1 MQASAVA
8 DESGTSPT
16 RPSFASLVPERP
28 ALAPGVELAGIFAD
42 GAFKEPQWLIVRN
55 GHFLQVPELIYR
67 VAEYADGQR
76 TLGEIAAMI
85 TASTRWNLTAQHVH
99 WILLSKLMPVAIV
112 LPDGP
117 TAQLNSR
124 RTSPPPL
131 QLRLKRKVLGPRAIE
146 PITTVLRF
154 LFLPPLVI
162 PIMVAVILAHAWLY
176 VQHGMMASIRDA
188 IYTAG
193 ALPGVLLL
201 VLVSAIVHEF
211 GHASALHYGGG
222 RARSI
227 GVGLYLIYPAFYT
240 DTTDSY
246 RLGRW
251 ARVRTDLGGF
261 YFQFIFALAVFGLYL
276 LTAQEW
282 LLVTVVIIDLL
293 LVRQLIPL
301 VRFDGYWAL
310 TDLIGI
316 PDVLAQVKLALRERF
331 RKTRMRTR
339 QADLKPWAGVAFA
352 VYAVFTVPLLAAVVM
367 LLMLRAPAVFS
378 ALLSAFLVALDRL
391 GQTVSR
397 GLIGPAAAATGQV
410 LLTAMQAAGLGYVL
424 FLALRAPV
432 KGLWRWSAPKASR
445 RIGSAALISLALG
458 GLLYY
463 WSSSL
468 GLTNGGAPAGVQT
481 FDVSHRNHTLSA
493 VSYPQSPPVGGPHS
507 PIWQNCGF
515 YTTPI
520 ANVNGVHSME
530 HGAVWITFRPDLKPS
545 EVAVLRVLA
554 SKQTYVVASP
564 YPGLTAPIVVSAWG
578 RQLRVNSA
586 TDTRLDQ
593 FLRAFRLGHQA
604 PEHGG
609 PCTGGLGT
617 PAS

>member
-1 MQASAVA
+1 MIKTIAVPNRPVLA
-8 DESGTSPT
+8 DGVQLIGE
-16 RPSFASLVPERP
+16 FAS
-28 ALAPGVELAGIFAD
+28 
-42 GAFKEPQWLIVRN
+42 GAFRNQQWLIEQN
-55 GHFLQVPELIYR
+55 GHFIQVPELLYR
-67 VAEYADGQR
+67 IAQYANGER
-76 TLGEIAAMI
+76 TLDEIASLI
-85 TASTRWNLTAQHVH
+85 TASTD
-99 WILLSKLMPVAIV
+99 WIATPEQVGTIIAAKLLPLMIVAPAV
-112 LPDGP
+112 GAPAAPAVTRPLAG
-117 TAQLNSR
+117 
-124 RTSPPPL
+124 PL
-131 QLRLKRKVLGPRAIE
+131 QLRLRTRVLGPRVIDPASN
-146 PITTVLRF
+146 VFRF
-154 LFLPPLVI
+154 LHAPAVMIPLLI
-162 PIMVAVILAHAWLY
+162 GAAAAHAWFYL
-176 VQHGMMASIRDA
+176 VHGMVASIRDVA
-188 IYTAG
+188 YVPG
-193 ALPGVLLL
+193 ALAAVLGLLILAGVF
-201 VLVSAIVHEF
+201 HEF

-352 VYAVFTVPLLAAVVM
+352 VYAAITVPLLAAVVM

-554 SKQTYVVASP
+554 
-564 YPGLTAPIVVSAWG
+564 
-578 RQLRVNSA
+578 
-586 TDTRLDQ
+586 
-593 FLRAFRLGHQA
+593 
-604 PEHGG
+604 
-609 PCTGGLGT
+609 
-617 PAS
+617 

>member
-201 VLVSAIVHEF
+201 ILASAIVHEF

-227 GVGLYLIYPAFYT
+227 GVGIYLIYPAFYT
-240 DTTDSY
+240 AT
-246 RLGRW
+246 
-251 ARVRTDLGGF
+251 
-261 YFQFIFALAVFGLYL
+261 
-276 LTAQEW
+276 
-282 LLVTVVIIDLL
+282 
-293 LVRQLIPL
+293 
-301 VRFDGYWAL
+301 
-310 TDLIGI
+310 
-316 PDVLAQVKLALRERF
+316 
-331 RKTRMRTR
+331 
-339 QADLKPWAGVAFA
+339 
-352 VYAVFTVPLLAAVVM
+352 TVPLLAAVVM

-564 YPGLTAPIVVSAWG
+564 YPGLTAPIVASAWG